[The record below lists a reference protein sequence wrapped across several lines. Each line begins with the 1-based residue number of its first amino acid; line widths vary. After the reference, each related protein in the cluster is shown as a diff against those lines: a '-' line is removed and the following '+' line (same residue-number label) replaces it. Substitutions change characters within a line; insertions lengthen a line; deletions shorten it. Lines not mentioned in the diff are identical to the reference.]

1 MQGEFTRL
9 PFAMTRFLAVSGS
22 LRSGSSNATLLAA
35 VGLRLPAGVTL
46 TAFAGLGAIPAFNP
60 DLDVEPAPAGV
71 AAWRAA
77 IQEADAVL
85 ISSPEYAHGMP
96 GALKNA
102 LDWVVGSGELY
113 LKPVALLNPS
123 PESLFAHPQLAEVL
137 RTMTARLVDGA
148 SLTVRVPRRG
158 ATPEGVAA
166 DPEIGAAIE
175 AAVNA
180 LVAATRAADAGAVSP
195 AGA

>member
-1 MQGEFTRL
+1 MTRL
-9 PFAMTRFLAVSGS
+9 LAVSGS
-22 LRSGSSNATLLAA
+22 LRTGSSNATLLAA
-35 VGLRLPAGVTL
+35 VGLRLPAGVIMAT
-46 TAFAGLGAIPAFNP
+46 FAGLAAIPAFSP

-71 AAWRAA
+71 AAWRVAL
-77 IQEADAVL
+77 QGADAVL

-137 RTMTARLVDGA
+137 RTMTATLVEGA
-148 SLTVRVPRRG
+148 SVTIRVPRRG
-158 ATPEGVAA
+158 ATPEGIAA
-166 DPEIGAAIE
+166 DPEVGDAIDAALSALL
-175 AAVNA
+175 AAA
-180 LVAATRAADAGAVSP
+180 RPSGSADVTSAGAP
-195 AGA
+195 A